1 MNWTDLVVLII
12 IGSITAAE
20 AKRGLGP
27 ALFTVAG
34 ALLSA
39 RLALLWSGPVSG
51 SLRLTANPGQNQA
64 WALFLLFAL
73 LMTVVLAIIHV
84 MHPETMISA
93 DPFDGPLGA
102 ICGFFTGC
110 AVAFVFYRGLGF
122 WGARDLLQSSLFA
135 PEILHQ
141 RTYHAIV
148 RGLYGLGD
156 AQNERLNIK

>member
-12 IGSITAAE
+12 IGSIAAAE

-73 LMTVVLAIIHV
+73 LMAVVLTIIHV
-84 MHPETMISA
+84 MHLETMISA
-93 DPFDGPLGA
+93 TRSMALGA
-102 ICGFFTGC
+102 ICGFSRGAPSSSSIRAWGSGAPETCSEFSFRAEICTSAPTMPSC
-110 AVAFVFYRGLGF
+110 AVSRP
-122 WGARDLLQSSLFA
+122 R
-135 PEILHQ
+135 
-141 RTYHAIV
+141 
-148 RGLYGLGD
+148 D